1 MGLVLS
7 LLLDVEM
14 SERIA
19 AIVRLRQGE
28 RKSSDEEL
36 KVSLAPD
43 GKSVSLGAAPPTS
56 HSPTFFVFDSVFGA
70 GEEDKTVYRRSV
82 RKIVEGTLL
91 GYNGTLVS
99 LEVEGENAGER
110 DTVLQDAVVRSA
122 EQIFTCLRK
131 SRSSRSAA
139 NLVVNCSFVAVA
151 NERVYDLLED
161 YSKTREKSEVS
172 EFAELSFSDD
182 RLQSSVHEAVST
194 SQVVSLLQ
202 HGQRRELKLVEWVG
216 RGGDARYHHTLLS
229 LTVEYSH
236 FGSMNAPVS
245 GTLSFVRLSSALPLA
260 QHLSYTSG
268 GGNLDR
274 KVVSLLTL
282 SEIVKSLKPGDGGN
296 HTLRPIDEKIYSKSV
311 LTRLLRDAVGGNCKT
326 VFVCELCRPLPV
338 SSRAEV
344 IAALDLASRAGK
356 ICNRPNKRDL
366 AEKALMS
373 AYMKQLREQYQ
384 MTNNSRGE
392 DTNEEER

>member
-1 MGLVLS
+1 MGLVFS

-19 AIVRLRQGE
+19 AIVRVRQGE

-36 KVSLAPD
+36 EISLASD

-56 HSPTFFVFDSVFGA
+56 HSSTLFAFDSVFGA
-70 GEEDKTVYRRSV
+70 GEEDKAVYRRSV

-99 LEVEGENAGER
+99 LEVGGEDAGER

-151 NERVYDLLED
+151 DERVYDLLED

-182 RLQSSVHEAVST
+182 CLQSSVHEAVST

-268 GGNLDR
+268 GGNVDR

-282 SEIVKSLKPGDGGN
+282 SEIVKSLNPSDGGN

-326 VFVCELCRPLPV
+326 VFVCELCQPLPV